1 MARNQRLTKEEIQE
15 DKFIEVVMQTY
26 AFLKDNLRTIIIIS
40 GVVLVAVAGYAA
52 YYQNQATRRTNASHA
67 LRQATEAYQTA
78 ENSLF
83 DAEKLAESEELLKT
97 AQTQLKAVF
106 EKYPNTTF
114 ADKARYQYAS
124 TFYYQGNYAEARA
137 QFKQIIEN
145 HQPESQMESLYAQKA
160 IGNTYEQEADYEN
173 AIEAYQAKSFHATPE
188 LSPEIRKFVLTEAK
202 STQALVYEKS
212 GNTVAARDTYKE
224 IIDEFRSALEAGLER
239 KSLERLEEAKEV
251 IAAIGEPLD
260 ADVSNPKKLEFA
272 LTVAQLNQALAH
284 KKSGDSEALRAV
296 YNGIAEESGHTL
308 EVGLAQNSVELVEEA
323 KVVITAI
330 GEPLDADV
338 SNPKK
343 LEFAL
348 TVAQLNQ
355 ALAHKKS
362 DDLQTSREV
371 YHEIADEFVHALEVD
386 LSQKGVERVE
396 SGKVV
401 ITAMGAPF
409 DIDMPKAEKLENEK
423 RYFEAYVAY
432 TDAIRTYKAKKDIH
446 GGLSAELRK
455 QIGNFE
461 KDATLIINN
470 VRSARRAD
478 AEGRESSAL
487 YNYNVV
493 VEFETLGLS
502 RRLYEN
508 ALFHYKRLQPEQ

>member
-15 DKFIEVVMQTY
+15 DKFIEAVMQTY
-26 AFLKDNLRTIIIIS
+26 AFLKDNLRTIIIIG

-52 YYQNQATRRTNASHA
+52 YYQNQETRRTNASLA

-124 TFYYQGNYAEARA
+124 TFYYQGNYAEARV

-160 IGNTYEQEADYEN
+160 IGNTYEQEGDYEN

-202 STQALVYEKS
+202 SNQALVYEKS
-212 GNTVAARDTYKE
+212 GNTVAAGDAYKE

-251 IAAIGEPLD
+251 IAAIDDPI
-260 ADVSNPKKLEFA
+260 DVSNAKKLEGEQKYF
-272 LTVAQLNQALAH
+272 QAY
-284 KKSGDSEALRAV
+284 S
-296 YNGIAEESGHTL
+296 
-308 EVGLAQNSVELVEEA
+308 
-323 KVVITAI
+323 
-330 GEPLDADV
+330 
-338 SNPKK
+338 
-343 LEFAL
+343 
-348 TVAQLNQ
+348 
-355 ALAHKKS
+355 
-362 DDLQTSREV
+362 
-371 YHEIADEFVHALEVD
+371 
-386 LSQKGVERVE
+386 
-396 SGKVV
+396 
-401 ITAMGAPF
+401 
-409 DIDMPKAEKLENEK
+409 
-423 RYFEAYVAY
+423 AY
-432 TDAIRTYKAKKDIH
+432 TDAIRAYKVNKDIH
-446 GGLSAELRK
+446 GGLSSELRK
-455 QIGNFE
+455 QIGTFE

-487 YNYNVV
+487 YSYNVV

-508 ALFHYKRLQPEQ
+508 ALFHYKRLEPEQ

>member
-15 DKFIEVVMQTY
+15 DKFIEAVMQTY
-26 AFLKDNLRTIIIIS
+26 AFLKNNLRTIIII
-40 GVVLVAVAGYAA
+40 GCIVLVAVAGYAA
-52 YYQNQATRRTNASHA
+52 YYQNQETRRANASLA

-160 IGNTYEQEADYEN
+160 IGNTYEQEEAYEN

-202 STQALVYEKS
+202 SNQALVYEKS
-212 GNTVAARDTYKE
+212 GNTVAARDAYKE

-239 KSLERLEEAKEV
+239 KSLERLEEAKV
-251 IAAIGEPLD
+251 LITAIEDPI
-260 ADVSNPKKLEFA
+260 DVSNAKKLEDEQKYF
-272 LTVAQLNQALAH
+272 QAY
-284 KKSGDSEALRAV
+284 S
-296 YNGIAEESGHTL
+296 
-308 EVGLAQNSVELVEEA
+308 
-323 KVVITAI
+323 
-330 GEPLDADV
+330 
-338 SNPKK
+338 
-343 LEFAL
+343 
-348 TVAQLNQ
+348 
-355 ALAHKKS
+355 
-362 DDLQTSREV
+362 
-371 YHEIADEFVHALEVD
+371 
-386 LSQKGVERVE
+386 
-396 SGKVV
+396 
-401 ITAMGAPF
+401 
-409 DIDMPKAEKLENEK
+409 
-423 RYFEAYVAY
+423 AY
-432 TDAIRTYKAKKDIH
+432 TDAIREYKVNKDIH
-446 GGLSAELRK
+446 GGLSSELRK

-461 KDATLIINN
+461 KAATLIINN
-470 VRSARRAD
+470 VRNARRAD

-487 YNYNVV
+487 YSYNAV

-508 ALFHYKRLQPEQ
+508 ALFHYKRLQPAQ